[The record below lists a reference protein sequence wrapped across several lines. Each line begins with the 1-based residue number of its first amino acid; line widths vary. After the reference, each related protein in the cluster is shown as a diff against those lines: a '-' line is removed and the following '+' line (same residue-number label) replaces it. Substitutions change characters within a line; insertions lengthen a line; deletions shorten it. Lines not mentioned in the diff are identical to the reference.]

1 MRQLSLLCLVL
12 MTNFVGCSCDEVLTY
27 TCPDPKPCLNLVDGG
42 IEVLEDDF
50 VPRTKGECRLGH
62 TECDENNR
70 DICVGQ
76 IKPIEETCDGLDNDC
91 DGLID
96 DGLFTDNDNDSYNT
110 SESCLGPK
118 TDCDDNDPTVFPGN
132 DEVCDGVD
140 NDCDG
145 EIDNIGPFE
154 CWTGGESAVFNEN
167 SPCRTGVVECVDG
180 TWSGCLGQVFPVPEQ
195 CDLIDN
201 DCNGEVDD
209 SPWGEGDACGPESS
223 IGQCSYG
230 YSVCITGE
238 MYCIDAMYPQNEAC
252 DAVDND
258 CNGFIDESL
267 ERLCETECGYGIEE
281 CSDGSWVNCSA
292 PTPSFEL
299 CDNIDNDCDGEVDE
313 GCLCIEGDTRICVE
327 EGMLNQSTGEVMS
340 CGQGIQICDLVGM
353 WGDCLWVGPA
363 EEICN
368 NWDDDCD
375 DIIDMMQSSCGNQD
389 SITVGVAECKLGI
402 ATCIE
407 GEWGT
412 CEGEIAPTEE
422 ICDGLDNDCDGEIDE
437 DLNPHEK
444 VDMVFAID
452 ISGSMCG
459 YIEALAQGIIA
470 YVADFADTEH
480 KFSLVVFPP
489 PGQGAPVG
497 QYQPRYKVMTIP
509 PLVNVTSFL
518 FQLASLDCDGGGIEP
533 GYDTMYDLV
542 LPNDPAGIGWR
553 HDAYP
558 YIIMITDEPAQSWGN
573 LDQTHIAPHTSNC
586 ALGECI
592 PGDKIEVFVISK
604 PGYLWGWDNV
614 LYGELNRFYAI
625 DPADG
630 NRYTVM
636 LQDIFTNI
644 CIPGV
649 N

>member
-27 TCPDPKPCLNLVDGG
+27 TCPDPQPCMNTADGG
-42 IEVLEDDF
+42 IEVFEEDYIS
-50 VPRTKGECRLGH
+50 RAKGVCRLGY
-62 TECDENNR
+62 TDCDENNK

-76 IKPIEETCDGLDNDC
+76 IKPTEEVCDGLDNNC
-91 DGLID
+91 DGIAD
-96 DGLFTDNDNDSYNT
+96 DGLFIDEDNDSFNDPN
-110 SESCLGPK
+110 SCLGPK

-154 CWTGGESAVFNEN
+154 CWTGGDSAVFNEN
-167 SPCRTGVVECVDG
+167 SPCRSGVVECVDG
-180 TWSGCLGQVFPVPEQ
+180 ALSGCLGQVFPTPEQ

-209 SPWGEGDACGPESS
+209 SPWGEGDICGPENS

-230 YSVCITGE
+230 HSMCITGE
-238 MYCIDAMYPQNEAC
+238 MYCVDATYPQNEAC
-252 DAVDND
+252 DAVDNN

-267 ERLCETECGYGIEE
+267 ERLCETECGFGIEE
-281 CSDGSWVNCSA
+281 CSSGAWVNCSA
-292 PTPSFEL
+292 PTPSLEL

-313 GCLCIEGDTRICVE
+313 GCLCIEGDTQVCVE
-327 EGMLNQSTGEVMS
+327 ENMLDQSTGEMMS

-353 WGDCLWVGPA
+353 WGECFWLGPT
-363 EEICN
+363 EEVCN

-375 DIIDMMQSSCGNQD
+375 DVVDMMQSSCGNQD
-389 SITVGVAECKLGI
+389 SSTVGVGECKLGTT
-402 ATCIE
+402 TCIE
-407 GEWGT
+407 GEWGM

-422 ICDGLDNDCDGEIDE
+422 VCDELDNDCDGEIDE
-437 DLNPHEK
+437 DLDPHEK

-452 ISGSMCG
+452 ISGSMCS
-459 YIEALAQGIIA
+459 YIDALAQGIMA
-470 YVADFADTEH
+470 YIADFADTEH
-480 KFSLVVFPP
+480 RFGLVVFPP
-489 PGQGAPVG
+489 PNFAPVG
-497 QYQPRYKVMTIP
+497 EYQPRYKVVTIP
-509 PLVNVTSFL
+509 PLVDVTSFL
-518 FQLASLDCDGGGIEP
+518 FQLASLDCDGGGHEP

-542 LPNDPAGIGWR
+542 RPDDPAGIEWR
-553 HDAYP
+553 EDAYP
-558 YIIMITDEPAQSWGN
+558 YIIMITDEHAQSWDN
-573 LDQTHIAPHTSNC
+573 LDQTHIAPHTNNC
-586 ALGECI
+586 AIGECA

-604 PGYLWGWDNV
+604 PAYMWGWDSI
-614 LYGELNRFYAI
+614 LYGELSRFYAI
-625 DPADG
+625 EPADG